1 MLKVQDEPEQK
12 LLHGGWLFVNTNV
25 CWIRKLFFLFSFLYR
40 FFFFMNMSELFCSFM
55 GLVNF

>member
-12 LLHGGWLFVNTNV
+12 LLHGWLFVNTNV

>member
-12 LLHGGWLFVNTNV
+12 LLHDWLFVNTNV